1 MRSIWTTN
9 VKVYIPNAMYMATD
23 ENTDKLLP
31 MLLFSGKRVD
41 AVCNKAATTTQ
52 LTMVNA
58 MVSFHIF
65 LLTRDKK
72 IMIGQM
78 RRMALIDE

>member
-9 VKVYIPNAMYMATD
+9 VKVYIPNAMYMAK
-23 ENTDKLLP
+23 EEIVDKLLP
-31 MLLFSGKRVD
+31 TLLFSGKRVD
-41 AVCNKAATTTQ
+41 AVCTNAATTTQ
-52 LTMVNA
+52 HTMVNA
-58 MVSFHIF
+58 IVSFHIF

-78 RRMALIDE
+78 RRMALIEE